1 MNKKNTCFPNQT
13 ISDELLQNM
22 TYDDMMLTIYHC
34 QRGCHDVT
42 DVQKRN
48 VCYQLLRI
56 LLRLSSRFE
65 INLSDLTDEVM
76 EEEKGDYYYL
86 EGNSRRRS

>member
-48 VCYQLLRI
+48 VCYQLMRI
-56 LLRLSSRFE
+56 LLRISTPHDF
-65 INLSDLTDEVM
+65 NLIDLYNKVM
-76 EEEKGDYYYL
+76 EEEKRD
-86 EGNSRRRS
+86 